1 MLRYFVFVLHIALF
15 ALFSS
20 SVAVAEEAGS
30 LPAPN
35 PVKTPSPSVQAAP
48 LNEKVSSG
56 MERLLVGIYINN
68 RLEKEDT
75 VFLENKEYWIP
86 LSLFLEKTGLKEERR
101 AGATAFYPTNIGV
114 ISFNTAR
121 LKEFDAVP
129 CISFTDLKT
138 TFLASP
144 EFNQQL
150 FAVMLTI
157 PWSAGSP
164 KKMGARTA
172 DILAPDRSISFIGI
186 EASADYDFNSD
197 FNRNLQLASGGR
209 LLGGVWNITAATE
222 SGSAFTPS
230 RYHWTTFNNKL
241 ALRFGTGYSGS
252 YSLIGSTNMTGVQIG
267 WNNHSIMRQLDA
279 GQDNASELF
288 LNIDAS
294 QLRTIEGNGPPASIA
309 ELRFDGEVFQR
320 QRIGLDGKF
329 YFENV
334 RMSTDLRKTE
344 VYIYLRSV
352 NEKPVKV
359 IDFSQSVAGRA
370 LPQGEL
376 LIRGGLGKT
385 GNLLNQQ
392 ERANNSDAAFGNVLY
407 GLHSRVTLEAA
418 MQLNPL
424 AQSSD
429 LLVGTIFSPGAN
441 WNAALYGAR
450 SNERSAADIRVEG
463 HYTTWSA
470 AYWGTF
476 RQDHF
481 AYDFQ
486 EKDINHLF
494 RWGASPFR
502 QLGVQIIAH
511 YEKLGDRWPA
521 HYVLPAVS
529 LYPFSRLTLSAT
541 PDDFENYRYEAG
553 LRIGDYN
560 TLRSIYQNDIISV
573 DYQRNFSDHFNVRLL
588 NDYHRIYKTNVTN
601 LVLNWYP
608 KNNTNDLIETAISRS
623 ASSFG
628 VAGSWTRYINT
639 GLRVAL
645 QYAYQMKTVTNI
657 TMGDVNAN
665 VIIPETQK
673 NIALAISWDLGWSNR
688 GLFPIN
694 RNAVTLTRGAIAG
707 SLDIGNETKLSSA
720 DINNISILLNG
731 RQMQQQ
737 QIDGSF
743 FIGSLKPGIYNV
755 AVDPEKLPIELAV
768 DQKERKVEVK
778 SGAVTALTIPVYAEF
793 GVAGFVA
800 DASGNGVANVLLEV
814 SGKEGKTSVKSF
826 TNEFGYF
833 RADTLRSGSYRIT
846 PVSVGGRP
854 ILKPLPVDITIKD
867 DFLFDVN
874 MTIVVPPPPPPA
886 EVPASEVAP

>member
-1 MLRYFVFVLHIALF
+1 MQRYLFVVLHIALF

-20 SVAVAEEAGS
+20 SVAIAEEAGS
-30 LPAPN
+30 LPAP
-35 PVKTPSPSVQAAP
+35 PSVTTATPSVQLSPSTAQ
-48 LNEKVSSG
+48 VSSG

-75 VFLENKEYWIP
+75 VFRENREYWIP
-86 LSLFLEKTGLKEERR
+86 FSLFLDKTGLKEERR
-101 AGATAFYPTNIGV
+101 SAGTAFYPTNIGV

-164 KKMGARTA
+164 RKMTIRTA

-197 FNRNLQLASGGR
+197 VNRNLQIASGGR
-209 LLGGVWNITAATE
+209 LLNGVWNVTAATE
-222 SGSAFTPS
+222 RGSAFTPS

-241 ALRFGTGYSGS
+241 ALRIGTGYTGS

-288 LNIDAS
+288 LNIDAN

-329 YFENV
+329 FFENV

-344 VYIYLRSV
+344 VYIYLRSI

-385 GNLLNQQ
+385 GNLLIQQ
-392 ERANNSDAAFGNVLY
+392 ERVNNADAAFGNVLY
-407 GLHSRVTLEAA
+407 GLHSRITLEAA
-418 MQLNPL
+418 MQLNPS

-429 LLVGTIFSPGAN
+429 LLLGTILSPGAN

-450 SNERSAADIRVEG
+450 SNERGAADFRLEG
-463 HYTTWSA
+463 HYTNWTA
-470 AYWGTF
+470 AYWGTI
-476 RQDHF
+476 RQDRF

-486 EKDINHLF
+486 ERDINHLF

-553 LRIGDYN
+553 IRIGDYN
-560 TLRSIYQNDIISV
+560 TLRSIYQNDIISL

-588 NDYHRIYKTNVTN
+588 NDYHRIYKTNITN
-601 LVLNWYP
+601 LLLNWYP
-608 KNNTNDLIETAISRS
+608 RNNTNDLIETAISRS

-645 QYAYQMKTVTNI
+645 QYSYQMKTVANI

-665 VIIPETQK
+665 MIMPETLK
-673 NIALAISWDLGWSNR
+673 NVALSLSWDLGWSNR

-707 SLDIGNETKLSSA
+707 SLDIGNETKLSAS

-793 GVAGFVA
+793 GVAGFVG
-800 DASGNGVANVLLEV
+800 DSSGNGIANVLLEV
-814 SGKEGKTSVKSF
+814 SGKEGISSVKSL
-826 TNEFGYF
+826 TNEFGYY
-833 RADTLRSGSYRIT
+833 RADTLRSGTYRIT
-846 PVSVGGRP
+846 PVSVGNRP
-854 ILKPLPVDITIKD
+854 IANPRPVDITIKD

-874 MTIVVPPPPPPA
+874 MTIVVPPLPPV
-886 EVPASEVAP
+886 EVPVAEPAP

>member
-1 MLRYFVFVLHIALF
+1 MQRYLYFILHIALVVLCSSVVTF
-15 ALFSS
+15 AEEGVSSAPSS
-20 SVAVAEEAGS
+20 SVKTAVTSVQG
-30 LPAPN
+30 LPARE
-35 PVKTPSPSVQAAP
+35 KTASVF
-48 LNEKVSSG
+48 
-56 MERLLVGIYINN
+56 ERLLVGFYINN

-75 VFLENKEYWIP
+75 VFRAEKEYWIP

-101 AGATAFYPTNIGV
+101 EGTIAFYPTNIGV
-114 ISFNTAR
+114 ISFNTAL
-121 LKEFDAVP
+121 LKEFDAVS
-129 CISFTDLKT
+129 CISFSDLNT
-138 TFLASP
+138 IFLASP
-144 EFNQQL
+144 EFNQSL

-157 PWSAGSP
+157 PWSAGSQ
-164 KKMGARTA
+164 KKMSIRTA
-172 DILAPDRSISFIGI
+172 DVLAPDRSISFIGI
-186 EASADYDFNSD
+186 EASTDYDFNSAV
-197 FNRNLQLASGGR
+197 NRNLQIAIGGR
-209 LLGGVWNITAATE
+209 AFRGVWNITAQTE
-222 SGSAFTPS
+222 SGLAFTPS
-230 RYHWTTFNNKL
+230 RYNWTTFNNNL

-252 YSLIGSTNMTGVQIG
+252 YSLIGSSNITGVQIG

-320 QRIGLDGKF
+320 RRIGLDGKF
-329 YFENV
+329 YFDNV

-344 VYIYLRSV
+344 VYIYLRSI

-359 IDFSQSVAGRA
+359 IDFSQSVGSRA

-376 LIRGGLGKT
+376 LIRGGVGKT

-392 ERANNSDAAFGNVLY
+392 ERTGSADAAFGNLLY
-407 GLHSRVTLEAA
+407 GLHRRVTLEAA
-418 MQLNPL
+418 MQLNPV
-424 AQSSD
+424 AQTSD

-450 SNERSAADIRVEG
+450 SNERNAADLRVES
-463 HYTTWSA
+463 HYLRWSA
-470 AYWGTF
+470 AYWGTM
-476 RQDHF
+476 RQAQF
-481 AYDFQ
+481 GYDTQ

-494 RWGASPFR
+494 RWSASPWR
-502 QLGVQIIAH
+502 QVGVQIIAH
-511 YEKLGDRWPA
+511 QQRRSDSLITR
-521 HYVLPAVS
+521 YVLPAVS
-529 LYPFSRLTLSAT
+529 LYPISRLTLTAT
-541 PDDFENYRYEAG
+541 PDDFQNYRYEAG
-553 LRIGDYN
+553 IRIGDYN
-560 TLRSIYQNDIISV
+560 TLRTIYQGDIISF
-573 DYQRNFSDHFNVRLL
+573 DYQRNFSQHFNVRLL
-588 NDYHRIYKTNVTN
+588 NDYNRIYKNNISN

-608 KNNTNDLIETAISRS
+608 RNNTNDLIETAFSRS

-639 GLRVAL
+639 GLRLAL
-645 QYAYQMKTVTNI
+645 QYTYRMNTVANI
-657 TMGDVNAN
+657 TMGDVASG

-673 NIALAISWDLGWSNR
+673 NVALSLSWDLGWSNR

-707 SLDIGNETKLSSA
+707 SLDIGNETKLSAS

-755 AVDPEKLPIELAV
+755 SVDPEKLPIELAV

-793 GVAGFVA
+793 GIAGFVG
-800 DASGNGVANVLLEV
+800 DSSGNGVGNVLLEV
-814 SGKEGKTSVKSF
+814 SGKDGKSVVKTT
-826 TNEFGYF
+826 TNEFGYY
-833 RADTLRSGSYRIT
+833 RADTLRNGTYKIT
-846 PVSVGGRP
+846 ALSVGGRP
-854 ILKPLPVDITIKD
+854 IANSLPIDIAIKD

-874 MTIVVPPPPPPA
+874 MTIVVPPLPPVV
-886 EVPASEVAP
+886 VPAGEPAP